1 MKVAFICVNYNN
13 SFHTINWV
21 NSLLKYTN
29 DDCLVIVDNSSQQ
42 EDLYILVDF
51 IKSINLQ
58 LVSKIILVESSL
70 NLGYFGGL
78 NLGLSKLNKTEF
90 DYILVGNNDLVFSEN
105 FRFELNKLNIN
116 INIFVVSPNI
126 INLNGYEQNP
136 HVFKKF
142 NFIKRLYYFFS
153 FQNYFIFNFFV
164 FVAYL
169 KGKYIR
175 KDNFLYKQKSHY
187 IYMGYGACYL
197 LTRNYFKYF
206 NELPN
211 SLFLMGEEALL
222 SNQVFSKNGKILYAP
237 TLIIKHIEHASI
249 SKLKSKFLFNRMK
262 FAYIYHKENSKF
274 INY

>member
-1 MKVAFICVNYNN
+1 MNVAFICVNYNN

-21 NSLLKYTN
+21 NSLLKHTN
-29 DDCLVIVDNSSQQ
+29 DDCLVIVDNNSEQ
-42 EDLYILVDF
+42 EDIKILNDF
-51 IKSINLQ
+51 IKSINFQ
-58 LVSKIILVESSL
+58 LVSKIIIIESSL

-78 NLGLSKLNKTEF
+78 NLGLSKLNTSKF
-90 DYILVGNNDLVFSEN
+90 DYIIIGNNDLVFSEN
-105 FRFELNKLNIN
+105 FRFELNNIN
-116 INIFVVSPNI
+116 INDNTFVVSPNI

-136 HVFKKF
+136 HVLKKF
-142 NFIKRLYYFFS
+142 NFFKRVYYFFS
-153 FQNYFIFNFFV
+153 FQNYFIFNIFV

-169 KGKYIR
+169 KGKYTR
-175 KDNFLYKQKSHY
+175 KVIFSFKHKSQF

-222 SNQVFSKNGKILYAP
+222 SNQVFSKNGKILYVP
-237 TLIIKHIEHASI
+237 TLSIKHIEHASI
-249 SKLKSKFLFNRMK
+249 SKLNSRILFNRMK
-262 FAYIYHKENSKF
+262 FAYNYHKNNSKF